1 MIADLRVSV
10 LRVQSQHMD
19 PVLAS
24 IGDTVRAFTQA
35 AAQFFDN
42 ISQLKWLSLLIALIL
57 FGCYLL
63 ARSRASLAA
72 LRAAYPDEQIAWR
85 RIWGAYVA
93 AYGLNG
99 VVPAGSGSVVQ
110 LVLTRNSIRNSNYA
124 TVTSALC
131 VGGIFDSVVA
141 AGLLI
146 FAFAQGVFP
155 KPKDFGALQSFDIAF
170 FARHI
175 PFTLFALTAFGL
187 IALASFAI
195 LSRRIATFWLDFRR
209 GARILQDR
217 RRYLVGMCLPQLLGW
232 ILRLA
237 SYYYLLDAFHV
248 GGSVRNATLVVA
260 AQLIAA
266 IVPVT
271 PGGAGVQ
278 QAILVVI
285 FASTAPT
292 DSVAVFSVGQQIAIT
307 AFTLAQG
314 FAAIFFIF
322 KYRSFGA
329 VLRDTRAARAQGDGG
344 AAPLAPASS
353 TRSG

>member
-1 MIADLRVSV
+1 ML
-10 LRVQSQHMD
+10 

-24 IGDTVRAFTQA
+24 LGDTVRAFTQA
-35 AAQFFDN
+35 AGQFFAN
-42 ISQLKWLSLLIALIL
+42 LAQLKFLSLLIGLIL
-57 FGCYLL
+57 FGLYLL
-63 ARSRASLAA
+63 ARSRASLTA
-72 LRAAYPDEQIAWR
+72 LRAAYPGEQISWR

-99 VVPAGSGSVVQ
+99 VVPAGGGSIVQ
-110 LVLTRNSIRNSNYA
+110 LVLTRNSIRASNYS

-131 VGGIFDSVVA
+131 VGGIFDGVMA
-141 AGLLI
+141 AAVLI
-146 FAFAQGVFP
+146 FAFTQGVFP
-155 KPKDFGALQSFDIAF
+155 KPKDFGGLQSFDIAF
-170 FARHI
+170 FARHV
-175 PFTLFALTAFGL
+175 PFTLFALTLAVWLGL
-187 IALASFAI
+187 AGFAL
-195 LSRRIATFWLDFRR
+195 LSRRIATFWADFRQ
-209 GARILQDR
+209 GARILGDR
-217 RRYLVGMCLPQLLGW
+217 RRYLLGMCVPQLLGW

-248 GGSVRNATLVVA
+248 GGSVRNAILVVA

-266 IVPVT
+266 IVPFT

-278 QAILVVI
+278 QALLVVI

-314 FAAIFFIF
+314 FAAIFLIF

-329 VLRDTRAARAQGDGG
+329 VLRDSRAARDR
-344 AAPLAPASS
+344 PDPSPA
-353 TRSG
+353 